1 MWTYADI
8 LTLKGTHAANITGT
22 VHDGYLRLLLETS
35 AKELDNYAGR
45 SFHPQVGT
53 KFFDGPGGTML
64 HVPDLIS
71 VGTLQ
76 EDDNE
81 DGTFDAGWA
90 TTDYHLW
97 PYNAAPTSDWGRPY
111 QAIVVSNN
119 STATK
124 DVFAVGQRNYLISG
138 TWGYS
143 AVTVTLGLTVSS
155 SLSDTATSFPLSGS
169 ASGTVEAGMVL
180 LVGTEQIYV
189 RTGGA
194 GTAVTVTRGVNGA
207 VASVI
212 ASGSAIAVYSYP
224 PPITEAVLANAT
236 RLFKRAQAAFASQA
250 GAPDGQVTVFQG
262 GLDRDVRY
270 MVDGYRRPALL
281 GLGI

>member
-1 MWTYADI
+1 MWTYADV
-8 LTLKGTHAANITGT
+8 LTLKGTSGANVTGT
-22 VHDGYLRLLLETS
+22 AHDESLRKFLEVS
-35 AKELDNYAGR
+35 AHEIDRYAGR
-45 SFHPQVGT
+45 AFHPQVGT

-71 VGTLQ
+71 VSTLQ
-76 EDDNE
+76 EDDND
-81 DGTFDAGWA
+81 DGTFDTGWGA
-90 TTDYHLW
+90 NDYHLW
-97 PYNAAPTSDWGRPY
+97 PYNADPTSDWGRPY
-111 QAIVVSNN
+111 QAILVSNN
-119 STATK
+119 SNGTQDAF
-124 DVFAVGQRNYLISG
+124 VSGQRNYLISG

-155 SLSDTATSFPLSGS
+155 SLSATATSLVLSGS
-169 ASGTVEAGMVL
+169 ASGTVEAGQVL
-180 LVGTEQIYV
+180 LIGTEQLYV

-207 VASVI
+207 TASVI
-212 ASGSAIAVYSYP
+212 ASGSAIAVYTYP
-224 PPITEAVLANAT
+224 PPITHAVIANAT
-236 RLFKRAQAAFASQA
+236 RLFKRSQAAFASQA

-270 MVDGYRRPALL
+270 MVDGYRRPVLL

>member
-1 MWTYADI
+1 MWTYADL
-8 LTLKGTHAANITGT
+8 LTLKGTAGANVTGT
-22 VHDGYLRLLLETS
+22 THDESLRKLMEVS
-35 AKELDNYAGR
+35 AHEIDRYAGR
-45 SFHPQVGT
+45 SFHPWVGT

-64 HVPDLIS
+64 HVPDIIS
-71 VGTLQ
+71 VSTLQ

-81 DGTFDAGWA
+81 SGTFDVGWA
-90 TTDYHLW
+90 AADYHLW
-97 PYNAAPTSDWGRPY
+97 PYNADPTSDSGRPY

-119 STATK
+119 NTATQ
-124 DVFAVGQRNYLISG
+124 DEFLPGQRNYLISG

-155 SLSDTATSFPLSGS
+155 SLSATATSLVLSGS
-169 ASGTVEAGMVL
+169 ASGTIEAGQVL
-180 LVGTEQIYV
+180 LIGTEQLYV

-194 GTAVTVTRGVNGA
+194 GTAVTVTRGANGA
-207 VASVI
+207 AAAVI
-212 ASGSAIAVYSYP
+212 ASGSAIAAYTYP
-224 PPITEAVLANAT
+224 PPITEAGIANAT
-236 RLFKRAQAAFASQA
+236 RLFKRSQAAFASQA

-270 MVDGYRRPALL
+270 MIDGYRRPVLL